1 MPAASRIKR
10 HFTATET
17 GATSSAVY
25 SMSCRQAGGGQREF
39 GEPDFPLGYLKKNW
53 RDSYQSLFDTIRI
66 MR

>member
-39 GEPDFPLGYLKKNW
+39 GEPDFPLGYLKKN
-53 RDSYQSLFDTIRI
+53 
-66 MR
+66 